1 METKQVKHFRKL
13 VTVAAT
19 LASIQSAHALPTL
32 TATDALGLFNVGVA
46 GNGTNLNGA
55 TSIFS
60 SSNNGITQA
69 TGGGDLSVVGA
80 GTLLS
85 LNTLYTG
92 GVNGGNGGSES
103 AFSFTITGY
112 GTFVETSNPL
122 LVSSTATG
130 QAQGAEY
137 YLVGTFTPTGAL
149 ASSFSPGPSSFDV
162 SFTETV
168 GTNSNSYSGSGTF
181 ASPPTAPAGVPEP
194 ASLILLGT
202 GLLGLAG
209 IQRHRRR

>member
-1 METKQVKHFRKL
+1 MKHFLKL
-13 VTVAAT
+13 LTVAAT
-19 LASIQSAHALPTL
+19 AVTVQPAYALPTL
-32 TATDALGLFNVGVA
+32 SGTDALGLFNVGVA

-60 SSNNGITQA
+60 SSNSGITNS
-69 TGGGDLSVVGA
+69 TGGGDLSAVGA
-80 GTLLS
+80 GTGLTV
-85 LNTLYTG
+85 NTLFTTG
-92 GVNGGNGGSES
+92 VAGGNGGSEP
-103 AFSFTITGY
+103 AFSFTMSGF

-137 YLVGTFTPTGAL
+137 YLVGTFSPSGVL
-149 ASSFSPGPSSFDV
+149 ASSFSPGPSSFDI

-168 GTNSNSYSGSGTF
+168 GTSSISYSGSGTF

-202 GLLGLAG
+202 GLLGLAATK
-209 IQRHRRR
+209 RSKR

>member
-1 METKQVKHFRKL
+1 MKHLLKL
-13 VTVAAT
+13 LTVAAT
-19 LASIQSAHALPTL
+19 AVTMQSAYALPTL
-32 TATDALGLFNVGVA
+32 NGTDALGLFNVGVA

-60 SSNNGITQA
+60 STGTGITNS

-80 GTLLS
+80 GTS
-85 LNTLYTG
+85 LTENTLFTTG
-92 GVNGGNGGSES
+92 VAGGNGGSEP
-103 AFSFTITGY
+103 AFSFTMSGF
-112 GTFVETSNPL
+112 GTFLETSNPL
-122 LVSSTATG
+122 LVASTATG

-137 YLVGTFTPTGAL
+137 YLVGNFTPSGSL
-149 ASSFSPGPSSFDV
+149 ASSFGPGPSSFDI

-168 GTNSNSYSGSGTF
+168 GTSSISYSGSGTF

-202 GLLGLAG
+202 GLIGLASTRLG
-209 IQRHRRR
+209 KR